1 MCVCVC
7 VCVCVRVGGGGNISD
22 YYRRI
27 WGHAS
32 SSPWY
37 FRALRQLLVQ
47 SEAKFL
53 IEQLNTCFIAH
64 TDLVLWL
71 TYCMKKK
78 KSFLHLIRCK
88 CVQKLELPP
97 PPPAP
102 THTDH

>member
-7 VCVCVRVGGGGNISD
+7 VGGGGGGNISD

-32 SSPWY
+32 SHPEI
-37 FRALRQLLVQ
+37 LLVFSCSETA

-53 IEQLNTCFIAH
+53 IEQLNTCFIDS

-78 KSFLHLIRCK
+78 KNLFFI
-88 CVQKLELPP
+88 
-97 PPPAP
+97 
-102 THTDH
+102 